1 MVWTKSNRFCFPI
14 WFRYITP
21 NLLIV
26 LAGCSLPLGMESGLI
41 EDTQITAS
49 SVASSWYSGQW
60 HPWYARLNKQGTV
73 NAWQAKVA
81 KTYLINETFNGTVT
95 LQTNLKPH

>member
-1 MVWTKSNRFCFPI
+1 MI
-14 WFRYITP
+14 P

-49 SVASSWYSGQW
+49 SVASSWYAGQW

-81 KTYLINETFNGTVT
+81 KTYIIN
-95 LQTNLKPH
+95 